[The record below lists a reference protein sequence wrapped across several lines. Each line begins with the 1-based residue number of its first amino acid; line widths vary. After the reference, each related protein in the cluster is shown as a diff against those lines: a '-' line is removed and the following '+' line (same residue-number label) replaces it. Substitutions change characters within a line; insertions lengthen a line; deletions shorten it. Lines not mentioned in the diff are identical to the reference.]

1 MAMTYRLKKRKTLLL
16 FRPVARGG
24 SIGSYD
30 PPPADQKGPH
40 FDQKGPPHGSRGGSG
55 GVYWVTR
62 RLG

>member
-30 PPPADQKGPH
+30 PPPRTKKVHILTKKVHLTDLG
-40 FDQKGPPHGSRGGSG
+40 GGSG
-55 GVYWVTR
+55 GVYRVTR